1 LELGEVNKKV
11 LAVCFLSFFAIY
23 SLLIVFSFDVGKLGE
38 LIGFY
43 LFRILGVGAYILPFF
58 LGYLAYEVYHFQ
70 PPRKFRILGRIIS
83 FSLWIVIFL
92 TLSQR
97 AAEKVGFSFPD
108 GAFSGIVGV
117 FIYHHLVY
125 YLGETGSLLTLF
137 FVAFLAVY
145 LGGEGK
151 LLRQLSQGWRFL
163 NRKAGELFFSKKEIP
178 EREAPPL
185 KVSPR
190 VKKRERK
197 ETTSSYSEEVLDEIF
212 APLELATTPENQN
225 KAKVSS
231 PKKGKKKNTTWVLP
245 SPQLLKV
252 YPSRGGEKT
261 KKEIMEE
268 IDKLE
273 QTLAEFNVL
282 GKVIDVQVGP
292 TITRFEFQPAP
303 GIKVQKITSLSN
315 DLALAFAVAAV
326 RIEAPI
332 PGRSAVG
339 IEVPNRHK
347 EIISLRDL
355 IESEEFQKSESPL
368 TIALGRDVSGKPLV
382 WDLRE
387 APHLLIAGATGSGK
401 SVCINSILTSFL
413 YRTTPNDLRIGL
425 VDPKRVELSLYS
437 GLPHLCAPVISDTRW
452 VVRFLKWL
460 CREMDNR
467 YEMLSEISARNIEEY
482 NQMVLEEEKL
492 PYVVIVI
499 DELADLMMTAPS
511 EVESSL
517 CRIAQIARAVGMHLV
532 VATQRPSVDV
542 ITGLIKANFP
552 SRLAFAVSS
561 QVDSRTILDSPGAEK
576 LLGNGDL
583 LFAPLGA
590 GKPIRG
596 QGALVTTS
604 ETKKLVEYWLSQKG
618 EIYYPLEYVPR
629 EERGEGEG
637 EEEDELYQ
645 EAVRVVIES
654 GKASTSLLQRR
665 LRVGFN
671 RAARLIEQMEREGIV
686 GPYEGSKPRKVITP
700 KGEG

>member
-1 LELGEVNKKV
+1 MNKKLLV
-11 LAVCFLSFFAIY
+11 VCFLSFFAIY
-23 SLLIVFSFDVGKLGE
+23 SLLIVFSFDVGQLGE

-43 LFRILGVGAYILPFF
+43 LFRFLGVGAYILPFF
-58 LGYLAYEVYHFQ
+58 LGYLAYEVYCFQ
-70 PPRKFRILGRIIS
+70 PALKFRVMGRIIS
-83 FSLWIVIFL
+83 FSLWIVVFL

-97 AAEKVGFSFPD
+97 AAEKAGFSFPGGD
-108 GAFSGIVGV
+108 FAGIAGG
-117 FIYHHLVY
+117 FLYRHLVY
-125 YLGETGSLLTLF
+125 YLGDTGSLLALF

-163 NRKAGELFFSKKEIP
+163 KRKGEELFSARREVPQREVPPPRTSRKVKVQEKEEFI
-178 EREAPPL
+178 
-185 KVSPR
+185 SPR
-190 VKKRERK
+190 P
-197 ETTSSYSEEVLDEIF
+197 EEVLDEIF
-212 APLELATTPENQN
+212 APLELETREEIQT
-225 KAKVSS
+225 KKKSTSS
-231 PKKGKKKNTTWVLP
+231 PKKKKSTTTWALP

-282 GKVIDVQVGP
+282 GKVISVQVGP

-339 IEVPNRHK
+339 IEVPNRYK
-347 EIISLRDL
+347 EIVSLRDL
-355 IESEEFQKSESPL
+355 IESEEFKKNESPL
-368 TIALGRDVSGKPLV
+368 TIALGRDVSGRPLI

-413 YRTTPNDLRIGL
+413 YRATPNDLRIGL

-437 GLPHLCAPVISDTRW
+437 GLPHLCAPVISDARW

-467 YEMLSEISARNIEEY
+467 YELLSEVSARNIEEY
-482 NQMVLEEEKL
+482 NQMVEEKEKL

-499 DELADLMMTAPS
+499 DELADLMMTAPA
-511 EVESSL
+511 EVENSL

-532 VATQRPSVDV
+532 VATQRPS
-542 ITGLIKANFP
+542 
-552 SRLAFAVSS
+552 
-561 QVDSRTILDSPGAEK
+561 
-576 LLGNGDL
+576 
-583 LFAPLGA
+583 
-590 GKPIRG
+590 
-596 QGALVTTS
+596 
-604 ETKKLVEYWLSQKG
+604 
-618 EIYYPLEYVPR
+618 
-629 EERGEGEG
+629 
-637 EEEDELYQ
+637 
-645 EAVRVVIES
+645 
-654 GKASTSLLQRR
+654 
-665 LRVGFN
+665 
-671 RAARLIEQMEREGIV
+671 
-686 GPYEGSKPRKVITP
+686 
-700 KGEG
+700 

>member
-1 LELGEVNKKV
+1 
-11 LAVCFLSFFAIY
+11 
-23 SLLIVFSFDVGKLGE
+23 
-38 LIGFY
+38 
-43 LFRILGVGAYILPFF
+43 
-58 LGYLAYEVYHFQ
+58 
-70 PPRKFRILGRIIS
+70 
-83 FSLWIVIFL
+83 
-92 TLSQR
+92 
-97 AAEKVGFSFPD
+97 
-108 GAFSGIVGV
+108 
-117 FIYHHLVY
+117 
-125 YLGETGSLLTLF
+125 
-137 FVAFLAVY
+137 
-145 LGGEGK
+145 
-151 LLRQLSQGWRFL
+151 
-163 NRKAGELFFSKKEIP
+163 
-178 EREAPPL
+178 
-185 KVSPR
+185 
-190 VKKRERK
+190 
-197 ETTSSYSEEVLDEIF
+197 
-212 APLELATTPENQN
+212 
-225 KAKVSS
+225 
-231 PKKGKKKNTTWVLP
+231 
-245 SPQLLKV
+245 
-252 YPSRGGEKT
+252 
-261 KKEIMEE
+261 
-268 IDKLE
+268 
-273 QTLAEFNVL
+273 
-282 GKVIDVQVGP
+282 
-292 TITRFEFQPAP
+292 
-303 GIKVQKITSLSN
+303 VQKITSLSN

-347 EIISLRDL
+347 ELVSLRDL
-355 IESEEFQKSESPL
+355 IESEEFKKSESPL
-368 TIALGRDVSGKPLV
+368 TVALGRDVSGRPLV

-401 SVCINSILTSFL
+401 SVCINSILTSLL
-413 YRTTPNDLRIGL
+413 YRATPNDLRIGL

-437 GLPHLCAPVISDTRW
+437 GLPHLCAPVISEARW

-467 YEMLSEISARNIEEY
+467 YELLSEVSARNIEEY
-482 NQMVLEEEKL
+482 NQMVEEGEKL

-499 DELADLMMTAPS
+499 DELADLMMTAPT

-590 GKPIRG
+590 SKPIRG
-596 QGALVTTS
+596 QGAFVSTS
-604 ETKKLVEYWLSQKG
+604 ETKKLVECWLNQSG
-618 EIYYPLEYVPR
+618 DIYYPLEYVPR
-629 EERGEGEG
+629 EERGVGE